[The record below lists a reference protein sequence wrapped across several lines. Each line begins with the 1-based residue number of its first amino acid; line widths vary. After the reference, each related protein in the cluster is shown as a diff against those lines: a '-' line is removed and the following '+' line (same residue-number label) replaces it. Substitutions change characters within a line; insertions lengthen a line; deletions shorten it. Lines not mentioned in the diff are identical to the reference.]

1 MLSPRF
7 AIVLWTSFWVA
18 GLATTG
24 IFLVIDPASPALA
37 GQPLFDSPLTA
48 YGTVFLLA
56 WVFAA
61 FCAASTL
68 FFIRTRDE
76 VNGYCTVRVQPRR
89 RRHDLPGPQAGVQ
102 SFD

>member
-37 GQPLFDSPLTA
+37 GQPPHRPQEADAVDVGRGFRYPAIGIQIADRNRPDQ
-48 YGTVFLLA
+48 
-56 WVFAA
+56 AA
-61 FCAASTL
+61 
-68 FFIRTRDE
+68 
-76 VNGYCTVRVQPRR
+76 G
-89 RRHDLPGPQAGVQ
+89 HPGRFEQ
-102 SFD
+102 

>member
-37 GQPLFDSPLTA
+37 G
-48 YGTVFLLA
+48 
-56 WVFAA
+56 
-61 FCAASTL
+61 
-68 FFIRTRDE
+68 
-76 VNGYCTVRVQPRR
+76 
-89 RRHDLPGPQAGVQ
+89 
-102 SFD
+102 